1 MEQLILQFI
10 EFFKQFSYAGIIFAL
25 TFEFVPAELVLPLV
39 GYWVYQGDMNL
50 FWAILAGALGG
61 TTGPLT
67 LYALGYYGGRP
78 LLQKYG
84 KYLFIKEKELQK
96 ADEFFKKH
104 GPSVAFL
111 GRFVPGI
118 RTLISVP
125 CGIAKMNIWQFSVYT
140 FLAMLPVTTLYI
152 YMGMK
157 LGEHWQQAGEA
168 AKQYLMPLT
177 VVAIIIALCIAVY
190 RQTVKVKKVPRRIK

>member
-1 MEQLILQFI
+1 MEPFLMMFI
-10 EFFKQFSYAGIIFAL
+10 EFFKQFSYAGIIFVL

-39 GYWVYQGDMNL
+39 GYWVYQGDMHL
-50 FWAILAGALGG
+50 IWAIIAGTIGG

-78 LLQKYG
+78 LIKKYG
-84 KYLFIKEKELQK
+84 KYFFIKEKEMQK
-96 ADEFFKKH
+96 AEIFFAKH

-118 RTLISVP
+118 RTLISIP
-125 CGIAKMNIWQFSVYT
+125 CGVAKMKIWQFSIYT
-140 FLAMLPVTTLYI
+140 FLAMLPVTSLYI

-157 LGEHWQQAGEA
+157 LGEHWQTAGEA
-168 AKQYLMPLT
+168 VKQYMMPVSITIVSMLL
-177 VVAIIIALCIAVY
+177 IILVY
-190 RQTVKVKKVPRRIK
+190 RQVKARKTQER